1 MKPLWWR
8 HGTIIA
14 FLDALI
20 PSSIWTCPD
29 ISHAQDTML
38 AAAAA
43 AAERKTQAPKPP
55 EAEAAME
62 AHEEALAE
70 DDLML
75 AEGEEEDV
83 IEDDR
88 IVDLREWIFMFLIGA
103 AVAQGALRENIGC
116 LWFSLLLCAWMSSLT
131 NAVLVAVSLQEIW
144 SSWFHA
150 LGILLFGVFFGQ
162 QLVTTFNF
170 MSHNLSRETLIQLLH
185 GFVRTTW

>member
-55 EAEAAME
+55 EDEAAME

-103 AVAQGALRENIGC
+103 AVAQGALRENIVASGFLCCCVLGC
-116 LWFSLLLCAWMSSLT
+116 HLSQMLCW
-131 NAVLVAVSLQEIW
+131 LQCRFKKFDHHD
-144 SSWFHA
+144 S
-150 LGILLFGVFFGQ
+150 
-162 QLVTTFNF
+162 
-170 MSHNLSRETLIQLLH
+170 MR
-185 GFVRTTW
+185 